1 MDSFDRVPRVYLI
14 DKLQP
19 ANSWKELFINELIGK
34 EVI

>member
-14 DKLQP
+14 DELQH
-19 ANSWKELFINELIGK
+19 ANLCKELFINELSGK